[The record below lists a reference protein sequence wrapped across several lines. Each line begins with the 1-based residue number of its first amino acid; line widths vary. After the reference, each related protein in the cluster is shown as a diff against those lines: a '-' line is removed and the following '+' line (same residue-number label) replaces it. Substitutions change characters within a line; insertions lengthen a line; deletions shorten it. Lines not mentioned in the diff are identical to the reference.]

1 VGGKSEN
8 TIEVR
13 QAERPRAGRG
23 HTEGSEALNN
33 QKSCWRKRYWM
44 QPEERE
50 GSYRRKERAG
60 TAFQSQGKAA
70 SEAQQ
75 EGAAPLDGEER
86 MRSHVIVWG
95 GIGWGDEV
103 TCHVVWGGMGSM
115 SGQVMLCRRGTI
127 QVRHRSPGG
136 GYGPQ
141 RMPWLNKT

>member
-1 VGGKSEN
+1 
-8 TIEVR
+8 
-13 QAERPRAGRG
+13 
-23 HTEGSEALNN
+23 
-33 QKSCWRKRYWM
+33 M

-95 GIGWGDEV
+95 KKQGGLGERSKGW
-103 TCHVVWGGMGSM
+103 
-115 SGQVMLCRRGTI
+115 LCSE
-127 QVRHRSPGG
+127 SP
-136 GYGPQ
+136 
-141 RMPWLNKT
+141 T